1 MKKTVV
7 IPVALLYLFL
17 VAVPI
22 LAAGPIL
29 QSGQQSAELVAG
41 LNIGLGDYIIGKTLS
56 QNQKTK
62 ALANLQ
68 NEAYAG
74 TYKFQVSDFFVVAAE
89 DTDMILA
96 IHKQYNDSA
105 GKDFQEIVST
115 LMNDFGEPTVMA
127 HEKTIYWAYDKNGKI
142 TEDKYQQAKKAGK
155 LESILTVKLNSSEEI
170 QAVVATIQG
179 DLDVTF
185 TAAQPGA
192 TFTAAQPGATFTA
205 AQPQITFS

>member
-7 IPVALLYLFL
+7 IPVVLLYLFL
-17 VAVPI
+17 AAIPV
-22 LAAGPIL
+22 LAAGSIQ
-29 QSGQQSAELVAG
+29 QSVQPSAELVAG
-41 LNIGLGDYIIGKTLS
+41 LNVGLGDYIIGRTLS
-56 QNQKTK
+56 QDQKTK

-68 NEAYAG
+68 DDAYAG
-74 TYKFQVSDFFVVAAE
+74 TYKFRSHDFFVVAAQ

-142 TEDKYQQAKKAGK
+142 TEAKYRQAKKAGK

-170 QAVVATIQG
+170 QAVTAG
-179 DLDVTF
+179 EKKVTKAYLLISSDPMLRRF
-185 TAAQPGA
+185 IASLTPGN
-192 TFTAAQPGATFTA
+192 
-205 AQPQITFS
+205 